1 MTDKP
6 DPFLQLIAASVE
18 VLAIFD
24 DNPDLYL
31 THGGTW
37 ETLNNAVNEAV
48 ETLLTK
54 IEPKTAGY
62 NPMNR
67 SGNL

>member
-37 ETLNNAVNEAV
+37 ETLNNAVHDAY

-54 IEPKTAGY
+54 IEPKTTGY